1 MTIRGPLVTLAVAA
15 VAGTGLWLVNVSQSP
30 EQAPARGAAVIS
42 AQSAPPQ
49 RTPPPAPPQFPSAA
63 TYSDQIVTAGAPI
76 ALDIS
81 IDGGAARA
89 YACDNYA
96 IETWLSGTAT
106 NGAVNLVSQD
116 RSSRLEGTLRDRAIV
131 GTLSI
136 GDRSWDFTAKVV
148 TDAQ

>member
-1 MTIRGPLVTLAVAA
+1 MTTRGPLVTLAVAA

-30 EQAPARGAAVIS
+30 DQAPARGAAVIS
-42 AQSAPPQ
+42 AQTTAPQ
-49 RTPPPAPPQFPSAA
+49 LTPSPLRPQFPSAA

-76 ALDIS
+76 ALDVS
-81 IDGGAARA
+81 IDGGTARA

-96 IETWLSGTAT
+96 IETWLSGPAT

-116 RSSRLEGTLRDRAIV
+116 RSSRLEASLRDRALV

-136 GDRSWDFTAKVV
+136 GDRSWDFTAPVV